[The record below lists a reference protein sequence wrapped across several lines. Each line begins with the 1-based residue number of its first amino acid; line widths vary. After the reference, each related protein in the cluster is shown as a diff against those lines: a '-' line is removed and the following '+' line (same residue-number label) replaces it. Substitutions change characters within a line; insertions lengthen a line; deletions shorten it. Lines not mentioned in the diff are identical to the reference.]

1 MNKMSSTK
9 KEIIKKKMEEILE
22 LKHTRNEIKKN
33 ATERFKISLN
43 QAEEKMYEL
52 EVQSLYII

>member
-1 MNKMSSTK
+1 
-9 KEIIKKKMEEILE
+9 MEEILE